1 MNAWFSWS
9 RWLGIVAKEF
19 IQLKR
24 DRLTFG
30 MIVGIPV
37 IQLTLFG
44 YAINSDPKHLP
55 TALLIAEQSE
65 FSRSILASMRNS
77 EYFEFVGEAAD
88 EADARRMLATGRAQ
102 FVVTIPADFSR
113 RLVRGEHPALLVEAD
128 ATDPQATG
136 NAIAA
141 LSQLGQSAL
150 VHDLTGP
157 LAPLAAQPP
166 AFEVRTHA
174 LYNPEAV
181 TQYNIV
187 PGLMGVI
194 LTMTMVMMT
203 ALAITRERERGTM
216 ENLLATPATALEVM
230 TGKIVPYVAIGLVQV
245 SIILFLARVLFGVPM
260 AGSVVLLYGAVLLF
274 IATNLTLG
282 LTFSSIARNQL
293 QAMQMTFFFFL
304 PSMLLSGF
312 MFPFRGMPGWA
323 QAIGEVLPLT
333 HFLRIVRGILL
344 KGNGFARGAAGGLA
358 AARVHAGH
366 HGAGTARVPQHARL
380 AAHQAFAG
388 RFAGLPDRVHPDRAL
403 EAPERDFAQVLE
415 RQALADAQLGDD
427 IGHQALFWTRVG
439 STAARPAAP

>member
-1 MNAWFSWS
+1 MNSWFSWS

-55 TALLIAEQSE
+55 TALLVAEHSE

-77 EYFEFVGEAAD
+77 DYFAFIGEAAD
-88 EADARRMLATGRAQ
+88 EADAHRMLATGRAQ
-102 FVVTIPADFSR
+102 FVVSIPADFSR
-113 RLVRGEHPALLVEAD
+113 RLVRGERPALLVEAD
-128 ATDPQATG
+128 ATDPQSTA
-136 NAIAA
+136 NAVSA
-141 LSQLGQSAL
+141 LNQLGQSAL
-150 VHDLTGP
+150 AHDLTGP
-157 LAPLAAQPP
+157 LASLAMQPS
-166 AFEVRTHA
+166 AFEIRVHA

-181 TQYNIV
+181 TQFNIV

-203 ALAITRERERGTM
+203 GLAITRERERGTM

-230 TGKIVPYVAIGLVQV
+230 TGMIVPYVAIGLVQV
-245 SIILFLARVLFGVPM
+245 SIILVLARMLFDVPM
-260 AGSVVLLYGAVLLF
+260 VGSFALLFVAVLLF

-282 LTFSSIARNQL
+282 LTFSSLARNQL

-344 KGNGFARGAAGGLA
+344 KGNGLIEVLPEAWPLLVFMLVVLALGL
-358 AARVHAGH
+358 R
-366 HGAGTARVPQHARL
+366 TFRNTL
-380 AAHQAFAG
+380 
-388 RFAGLPDRVHPDRAL
+388 D
-403 EAPERDFAQVLE
+403 
-415 RQALADAQLGDD
+415 
-427 IGHQALFWTRVG
+427 
-439 STAARPAAP
+439 

>member
-1 MNAWFSWS
+1 MNTWFSWS
-9 RWLGIVAKEF
+9 RWFGIVAKEF

-55 TALLIAEQSE
+55 TALLVAEHSE

-77 EYFEFVGEAAD
+77 DYFAFVGEAAD
-88 EADARRMLATGRAQ
+88 EADAQRMLATGHAQ
-102 FVVTIPADFSR
+102 FVVSIPADFSR
-113 RLVRGEHPALLVEAD
+113 RLVRGERPALLVEAD
-128 ATDPQATG
+128 ATDPQSTG
-136 NAIAA
+136 NAISA
-141 LSQLGQSAL
+141 LNQLGQSAL
-150 VHDLTGP
+150 AHDLTGP
-157 LAPLAAQPP
+157 LAPLAAQPS
-166 AFEVRTHA
+166 AFEIRVHA

-181 TQYNIV
+181 TQFNIV

-203 ALAITRERERGTM
+203 GLAITRERERGTM

-230 TGKIVPYVAIGLVQV
+230 TGKIVPYVAIGLIQV
-245 SIILFLARVLFGVPM
+245 SIILFLARVLFDVPM
-260 AGSVVLLYGAVLLF
+260 VGSFLLLF
-274 IATNLTLG
+274 TAVFIFIAANLTLG
-282 LTFSSIARNQL
+282 LTFSSLARNQL

-344 KGNGFARGAAGGLA
+344 KGNGLVEVLPEVWPLLAFMLVVMALGL
-358 AARVHAGH
+358 R
-366 HGAGTARVPQHARL
+366 
-380 AAHQAFAG
+380 AF
-388 RFAGLPDRVHPDRAL
+388 R
-403 EAPERDFAQVLE
+403 
-415 RQALADAQLGDD
+415 
-427 IGHQALFWTRVG
+427 
-439 STAARPAAP
+439 STLD